1 MKVCPTL
8 ICFLLLSLLDG
19 NTGLINGKVYSGI
32 KGEDVTVKCSLSSS
46 GHLKIFCKDKCE
58 ADDVLIQTTGNRA
71 ETGRYSIRYEG
82 GFVSGGDLSVTITQL
97 TSSDSGQYRCG
108 LGEFLSTASYEDV
121 EIMVADALLND
132 PAEKPLLFTRTG
144 GNLRVACSFAL
155 TGSFKF
161 LCKNKCEGKNILVVT
176 HEDKAQKDKYSI
188 RYLEISATKVFLLVT
203 ITQLTES
210 DSGLY
215 RCSLDRSS
223 HRDFTI
229 SVTDAPSTSEPI
241 LAVQPVTSAPS
252 ALTQTTDQSDGQT
265 QRPGGYKTLV
275 ITLTLVVI
283 IILLS
288 VAVLILCRKR
298 ASKSKEPPV
307 ETEYASVTEPGRVY
321 EEIREEDRQGVSS
334 VYSYAKYTQP
344 NRVEN
349 NDEYSLA
356 TVPTSE
362 HKAEDDSS
370 HLSYTEVD
378 FSNGTTESSSSAPRG
393 NTSDVVYSEPK
404 ESSDGS
410 LTKDN
415 PLYSAVT
422 AHQ

>member
-8 ICFLLLSLLDG
+8 ICFLLLSLQDG
-19 NTGLINGKVYSGI
+19 NTGLVNGKVIYPRI
-32 KGEDVTVKCSLSSS
+32 KGEDVTVKCSSSSS
-46 GHLKIFCKDKCE
+46 GHLKF
-58 ADDVLIQTTGNRA
+58 
-71 ETGRYSIRYEG
+71 
-82 GFVSGGDLSVTITQL
+82 F
-97 TSSDSGQYRCG
+97 
-108 LGEFLSTASYEDV
+108 FSYEEV
-121 EIMVADALLND
+121 EITVADALLND
-132 PAEKPLLFTRTG
+132 PAEKPLLFVRTG
-144 GNLRVACSFAL
+144 GNLTVGCSFAF
-155 TGSFKF
+155 TGSFRF
-161 LCKNKCEGKNILVVT
+161 LCKDKCEGKNILVKT
-176 HEDKAQKDKYSI
+176 HEDEAQKDRYSI
-188 RYLEISATKVFLLVT
+188 RYFKESAIKVFLLVT
-203 ITQLTES
+203 ITQLTAS

-215 RCSLDRSS
+215 RCGLDRSS

-241 LAVQPVTSAPS
+241 LTVQPVTSAPS

-265 QRPGGYKTLV
+265 QRPGGGVMLPVGLTLV
-275 ITLTLVVI
+275 II

-288 VAVLILCRKR
+288 VAVLIFCRKR
-298 ASKSKEPPV
+298 TSKPKEPPV
-307 ETEYASVTEPGRVY
+307 ETEYASVTEPSRVY

-334 VYSYAKYTQP
+334 VYSYAMYTQP
-344 NRVEN
+344 NRVET

-378 FSNGTTESSSSAPRG
+378 FSNRTTESSNSAPRG

-404 ESSDGS
+404 ESSHGS
-410 LTKDN
+410 LTKDS